1 MHTAIH
7 CQVMMSEI
15 SFIAHLSGAIV
26 GVLHAS
32 GMTAFLLPSSAL
44 LRDMEAWPGVS

>member
-1 MHTAIH
+1 
-7 CQVMMSEI
+7 MSEI

-26 GVLHAS
+26 GVMHAS

-44 LRDMEAWPGVS
+44 LRDMELWPGVS